1 VKNVDTPVER
11 RAFPS
16 GVDVYIF
23 EEEYL
28 KKLKVTVMKTFTTT
42 LLIILAAATI
52 SYSSNVVPES
62 ELSIIT
68 TASVELSVVNVQQR
82 DFFQVAQ
89 YNMEMDALEFVTA
102 ESINYLQIFDESGKL
117 KYQLPVMSN
126 KLKISKK
133 MFKQGTYKIGF
144 ITKENT
150 TIQFTNLKV
159 N

>member
-1 VKNVDTPVER
+1 VDTPVER

>member
-1 VKNVDTPVER
+1 
-11 RAFPS
+11 
-16 GVDVYIF
+16 
-23 EEEYL
+23 
-28 KKLKVTVMKTFTTT
+28 MKTFTTT

-52 SYSSNVVPES
+52 SYSSNLVPES

-68 TASVELSVVNVQQR
+68 TASVELSVVNAQQK

>member
-1 VKNVDTPVER
+1 MKNVDTPVER